1 MGLQKT
7 RKEFKLNNQDETER
21 RLTPD
26 SVNVDQTTTADN
38 TDQNTD
44 ASANDTKN
52 NANDK
57 NNNRTISGYA
67 FKFNT
72 PSRPLGDGDNTFT
85 EVIDP
90 SALDGVDLSNVFML
104 NDHDFTQVLAS
115 TKAGTLKLSV
125 DDVGLHYEATLPDT
139 TIANDVLANIQ
150 AGNIS
155 DTSFA
160 FAVGDDG
167 DTFTKD
173 DNGNVTRTIKHIKSL
188 FDVSVCCIG
197 AYDNGNDAVQV
208 DTRSYEK
215 WLKNENNQNKS
226 EKRDKNMTE
235 KTIIKPEKQENIEER
250 SFEDYLR
257 SAGERRDLQGLT
269 TDNGKVVVPKEIS
282 TPILQLTQDKPTL
295 ANYITRRQ
303 VSSASGTLPV
313 ATRQNGTLKTKK
325 ELAEVPDVDAQLL
338 QGVDYKLQTR
348 IGRIYISE
356 EEMEDSVIDLTST
369 IKQQLQQLV
378 TNTDNENIVSILTGA
393 NNFQTA
399 NANLTANL
407 DDIKKIKNTMLDP
420 QLDVQ
425 VVISSTDFNTLDT
438 MKDEKGNYLLQP
450 SVTSPTG
457 NSILTGAN
465 NFQTANANL
474 TANLDDIKKI
484 KNTMLDPQLDVQVV
498 ISSTDFNTLDTMKDE
513 KGNYLLQPSVTSPT
527 GKSLLGMDVIQMS
540 DTLMKA
546 GSMFIGSLAES
557 VLEAYK
563 GDY

>member
-1 MGLQKT
+1 M
-7 RKEFKLNNQDETER
+7 NNQDDKER
-21 RLTPD
+21 RLNPD
-26 SVNVDQTTTADN
+26 SVTVDQPTTADN
-38 TDQNTD
+38 SNTDQD
-44 ASANDTKN
+44 P
-52 NANDK
+52 NAQQT
-57 NNNRTISGYA
+57 NNNRTVSGYA
-67 FKFNT
+67 LKFNI
-72 PSRPLGDGDNTFT
+72 PSKPLGNSDSPFT
-85 EVIDP
+85 EVIAP
-90 SALDGVDLSNVFML
+90 SALDNVDLSNVFML

-115 TKAGTLKLSV
+115 TKAGTLKLNI
-125 DDVGLHYEATLPDT
+125 DNVGLHFTATLPNT
-139 TIANDVLANIQ
+139 TLANDVLANIQ
-150 AGNIS
+150 AGNTT
-155 DTSFA
+155 DTSFGFVVA
-160 FAVGDDG
+160 DDG
-167 DTFTKD
+167 DTFTQND
-173 DNGNVTRTIKHIKSL
+173 DGSVTRTINQVKSL
-188 FDVSVCCIG
+188 FDVSICAVG
-197 AYDNGNDAVQV
+197 AYDLGDDSVQV
-208 DTRSYEK
+208 NTRSYDK

-269 TDNGKVVVPKEIS
+269 TDNAGKVVVPKEIS
-282 TPILQLTQDKPTL
+282 KPILTLTNSKPTL
-295 ANYITRRQ
+295 ASYITKRQ

-356 EEMEDSVIDLTST
+356 EEMDDSVIDLTST

-438 MKDEKGNYLLQP
+438 MKDNKG
-450 SVTSPTG
+450 
-457 NSILTGAN
+457 
-465 NFQTANANL
+465 
-474 TANLDDIKKI
+474 D
-484 KNTMLDPQLDVQVV
+484 
-498 ISSTDFNTLDTMKDE
+498 
-513 KGNYLLQPSVTSPT
+513 YLLQPSVTSPT

-540 DTLMKA
+540 DTLMPA
-546 GSMFIGSLAES
+546 GKMFIGSLAES

-563 GDY
+563 GDITAQWQQFDYYAQGFLAGVRSSYQPISKDSGVLVTVSASNPAGK

>member
-1 MGLQKT
+1 METNYKT
-7 RKEFKLNNQDETER
+7 QYKKGANNLNQDETER

-139 TIANDVLANIQ
+139 TTANDVLANIQ

-188 FDVSVCCIG
+188 FDVSVCCLG

-215 WLKNENNQNKS
+215 WLKNENKSESNQNKS

-235 KTIIKPEKQENIEER
+235 KTIIKPEKKENIEER

-257 SAGERRDLQGLT
+257 SGGERRDLQGLT
-269 TDNGKVVVPKEIS
+269 TDNAGKVVVPKEIS
-282 TPILQLTQDKPTL
+282 KPILTLTNSKPTL
-295 ANYITRRQ
+295 ASYITKRQ

-378 TNTDNENIVSILTGA
+378 TNTDNENIVSVLTGA

-420 QLDVQ
+420 SLDVQ
-425 VVISSTDFNTLDT
+425 IVVGSTDFNTLDT
-438 MKDEKGNYLLQP
+438 MKDEKG
-450 SVTSPTG
+450 
-457 NSILTGAN
+457 
-465 NFQTANANL
+465 
-474 TANLDDIKKI
+474 D
-484 KNTMLDPQLDVQVV
+484 
-498 ISSTDFNTLDTMKDE
+498 
-513 KGNYLLQPSVTSPT
+513 YLLQPSVTSPT
-527 GKSLLGMDVIQMS
+527 GKSLLGCDLIQVS
-540 DTLMKA
+540 DTLMSA
-546 GSMFIGSLAES
+546 GKMFIGSLAES

-563 GDY
+563 GEITAQWNQFDYYAQGFLAGIRSDYQPIAKESGVLVTLGTGAGK